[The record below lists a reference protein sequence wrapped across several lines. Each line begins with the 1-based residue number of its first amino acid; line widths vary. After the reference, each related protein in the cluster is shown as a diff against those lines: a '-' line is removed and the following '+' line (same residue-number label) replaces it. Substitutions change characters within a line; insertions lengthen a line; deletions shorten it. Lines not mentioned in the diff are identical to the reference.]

1 MPNLLKKIRGLLLD
15 ILLPIEC
22 FSCRLEGV
30 YLCEK
35 CFRKIKFNDNE
46 DLKRVSQNLK
56 IPSLE
61 KIFIAGDY
69 EDIILRSLIKKYKY
83 SFILPLGKILAR
95 FLITF
100 WNFQDNFDL
109 SETAKNSRRLPFLVI
124 PIPLTEKRLRWRGFN
139 QAEILAREFSGYFN
153 YDLSLGLK
161 RQGNKPPQANLTETE
176 RLENVKSAF
185 IWEEKNQP
193 ISSPGGVS
201 ILSGRNVLLIDD
213 VITTGATLNEAARIL
228 KEAGAKSV
236 YALVLAKG

>member
-22 FSCRLEGV
+22 FSCHLEGV

-95 FLITF
+95 FLITS
-100 WNFQDNFDL
+100 WNLQGGVP
-109 SETAKNSRRLPFLVI
+109 SSFLVI
-124 PIPLTEKRLRWRGFN
+124 PIPLTEKRNRWRGFN

-153 YDLSLGLK
+153 YDLSLDLK
-161 RQGNKPPQANLTETE
+161 RQGSKIPQANLNEAE
-176 RLENVKSAF
+176 RLENIKSAF
-185 IWEEKNQP
+185 TWEEKNQP

-201 ILSGRNVLLIDD
+201 ILSGRDVLLIDD

-228 KEAGAKSV
+228 KEAGASSV
-236 YALVLAKG
+236 YGLVLAKG

>member
-22 FSCRLEGV
+22 FSCHLEGV

-100 WNFQDNFDL
+100 WNFQGGV
-109 SETAKNSRRLPFLVI
+109 PFSFLDI
-124 PIPLTEKRLRWRGFN
+124 PIPLTEKRNRWRGFN
-139 QAEILAREFSGYFN
+139 QAEILAREFSEYFN
-153 YDLSLGLK
+153 YDLSLDLK
-161 RQGNKPPQANLTETE
+161 RQGSKIPQANLTETE
-176 RLENVKSAF
+176 RLENIKSAF
-185 IWEEKNQP
+185 MWEEKNQP

-201 ILSGRNVLLIDD
+201 ILSGRDVLLIDD

-228 KEAGAKSV
+228 KEAGASSV
-236 YALVLAKG
+236 YGLVLAKG

>member
-22 FSCRLEGV
+22 FSCHLEGV

-100 WNFQDNFDL
+100 WNFQGGVPF
-109 SETAKNSRRLPFLVI
+109 SFLVI
-124 PIPLTEKRLRWRGFN
+124 PIPLTEKRNRWRGFN
-139 QAEILAREFSGYFN
+139 QAEILAREFSEYFN
-153 YDLSLGLK
+153 YDLSLDLK
-161 RQGNKPPQANLTETE
+161 RQGSKIPQANLTETE
-176 RLENVKSAF
+176 RLENIKSAF
-185 IWEEKNQP
+185 MWEEKNQP

-201 ILSGRNVLLIDD
+201 ILSGRDVLLIDD

-228 KEAGAKSV
+228 KEAGASSV
-236 YALVLAKG
+236 YGLVLAKG

>member
-22 FSCRLEGV
+22 FSCHLEGV

-61 KIFIAGDY
+61 KIFIAGNY
-69 EDIILRSLIKKYKY
+69 EDIILRDLIKKYKY

-100 WNFQDNFDL
+100 WNFQGNLNFMSKSL
-109 SETAKNSRRLPFLVI
+109 SPLLVI
-124 PIPLTEKRLRWRGFN
+124 PISLTEKRSRWRGFN
-139 QAEILAREFSGYFN
+139 QAEILAREFSEYFN
-153 YDLSLGLK
+153 YDLSLDLK
-161 RQGNKPPQANLTETE
+161 RQGSKIPQANLTETE
-176 RLENVKSAF
+176 RLENIKSAF
-185 IWEEKNQP
+185 TWEEKNQP
-193 ISSPGGVS
+193 INSPRGVS
-201 ILSGRNVLLIDD
+201 ILSGRDVLLIDD

-228 KEAGAKSV
+228 KDAGASSV
-236 YALVLAKG
+236 YGLVLAKG